1 MAGIFCC
8 SLTHLGGESLMNAI
22 DNYLDELNSLLE
34 TNKKHKLEILGEV
47 REHLLDSTAEKISQG
62 TPGSQAE
69 DEAVHA
75 FGSVNLVAGG
85 FNACEGAKATKRAP
99 IIALSTGTLVLVTF
113 LIAAWSPPRNMLS
126 ASILQQITFFL
137 GVVSIQVAV
146 AAGICGASR
155 ALSLWKSLEN
165 SGIDRAFIKR
175 ALKISLVSLQVGV
188 AAISLNFIIDSIQNK
203 NPNRAALVLSMVVMI
218 AGSIAGLVALTK
230 LKINSFF
237 EFQEGYSVYSPR
249 ILSFG
254 ERAIGTI
261 KRHPTAPLLLIAIL
275 SGLSGMNK
283 AETSTLPQALP
294 WGVAEVVATILGFFL
309 LGPYLGLREPR
320 AESSALN

>member
-1 MAGIFCC
+1 
-8 SLTHLGGESLMNAI
+8 
-22 DNYLDELNSLLE
+22 
-34 TNKKHKLEILGEV
+34 
-47 REHLLDSTAEKISQG
+47 
-62 TPGSQAE
+62 
-69 DEAVHA
+69 
-75 FGSVNLVAGG
+75 
-85 FNACEGAKATKRAP
+85 
-99 IIALSTGTLVLVTF
+99 
-113 LIAAWSPPRNMLS
+113 
-126 ASILQQITFFL
+126 
-137 GVVSIQVAV
+137 
-146 AAGICGASR
+146 
-155 ALSLWKSLEN
+155 
-165 SGIDRAFIKR
+165 
-175 ALKISLVSLQVGV
+175 
-188 AAISLNFIIDSIQNK
+188 
-203 NPNRAALVLSMVVMI
+203 MVVMI
-218 AGSIAGLVALTK
+218 AGSLAGLVAHTK